1 MCVRDWQ
8 SKKNPCGLN
17 SPLDQVSHVH
27 QNKTKQTLFL
37 ISSDCPVDSRLE
49 QSLSIDVEQVFSL
62 SLFPFII
69 MYIESIV
76 GRRHWFFSFSP
87 FFCVF
92 RGPPKPFFSFVAE
105 RERKDKRRR
114 DTSNIQNSS
123 LLFSLSPLFFLS
135 LLEKMGGVFII
146 HQYTADEAQASNGRI
161 WERKRNAPPS
171 PPPHGPAMAAVFFP
185 PTQLPL
191 FFPPRGSLL
200 LLFPPIFFFPTRKRR
215 DNGGR
220 KKKHPANKKWGL
232 GKRRQRR
239 CSPIGLTRYPYVAV
253 GVGGCVP
260 FFPSLFSYRP
270 TVVYILFIYF

>member
-92 RGPPKPFFSFVAE
+92 RGPPKPFFSFVAAE
-105 RERKDKRRR
+105 REKTREEETQVIYKTLLSLPSLFSFSAGKNGRSFYHTSIHSRRGAGIQWQDMGAEAER
-114 DTSNIQNSS
+114 STLPATPRPSNGGRFFSPHPTSS
-123 LLFSLSPLFFLS
+123 LFPPAWQPAAVVPSHFFLS
-135 LLEKMGGVFII
+135 
-146 HQYTADEAQASNGRI
+146 NG
-161 WERKRNAPPS
+161 KKK
-171 PPPHGPAMAAVFFP
+171 G
-185 PTQLPL
+185 Q
-191 FFPPRGSLL
+191 RGE
-200 LLFPPIFFFPTRKRR
+200 
-215 DNGGR
+215 

-270 TVVYILFIYF
+270 TVVYIFMLFF

>member
-171 PPPHGPAMAAVFFP
+171 PPPHGPAMAAVFSP

-191 FFPPRGSLL
+191 FFPPAWQPAAVVPSH
-200 LLFPPIFFFPTRKRR
+200 FFLS
-215 DNGGR
+215 NE
-220 KKKHPANKKWGL
+220 KKKGQRGEKKKTSSQQKMRVGKTTPATLLSHRPNSL
-232 GKRRQRR
+232 PICR
-239 CSPIGLTRYPYVAV
+239 CWCGWVCSI
-253 GVGGCVP
+253 
-260 FFPSLFSYRP
+260 FSI
-270 TVVYILFIYF
+270 TFLL

>member
-92 RGPPKPFFSFVAE
+92 RGPPKPFFSFVAAE
-105 RERKDKRRR
+105 REKTREEETQVIYK
-114 DTSNIQNSS
+114 T
-123 LLFSLSPLFFLS
+123 LLFSSLSPLSFFFLCWKKWEEFLS
-135 LLEKMGGVFII
+135 YINTQPTRRRHPMAGYGSGSGTL
-146 HQYTADEAQASNGRI
+146 HPPRHPTAQQWR
-161 WERKRNAPPS
+161 P
-171 PPPHGPAMAAVFFP
+171 FFP
-185 PTQLPL
+185 P
-191 FFPPRGSLL
+191 PPNFLSFSPRVAACCCCSL
-200 LLFPPIFFFPTRKRR
+200 
-215 DNGGR
+215 
-220 KKKHPANKKWGL
+220 
-232 GKRRQRR
+232 
-239 CSPIGLTRYPYVAV
+239 
-253 GVGGCVP
+253 P
-260 FFPSLFSYRP
+260 FFSFQREKEGTTGGEKKNIQP
-270 TVVYILFIYF
+270 TKNEGWENDASDAALP

>member
-92 RGPPKPFFSFVAE
+92 RGPPKPFFSFVAAE
-105 RERKDKRRR
+105 REKTREEETQVIYK
-114 DTSNIQNSS
+114 T
-123 LLFSLSPLFFLS
+123 LLFSSLSPLSFFFLCWKKWEEFLSYINTQPTRRRHPMAGYGSGSGTLHPPRHPTAQQWRPFFSPHPTSSLFPPAWQPAAVVPSHFFLS
-135 LLEKMGGVFII
+135 NE
-146 HQYTADEAQASNGRI
+146 
-161 WERKRNAPPS
+161 
-171 PPPHGPAMAAVFFP
+171 
-185 PTQLPL
+185 
-191 FFPPRGSLL
+191 
-200 LLFPPIFFFPTRKRR
+200 
-215 DNGGR
+215 
-220 KKKHPANKKWGL
+220 KKKGQRGEKKKTSSQQKMRVGKTTPATLLSHRPNSL
-232 GKRRQRR
+232 PICR
-239 CSPIGLTRYPYVAV
+239 CWCGWVCSI
-253 GVGGCVP
+253 
-260 FFPSLFSYRP
+260 FSI
-270 TVVYILFIYF
+270 TFLL